1 MYSVIKFQ
9 SPFERLKSHDKVPEI
24 SLHKAI
30 ITQAVID
37 ATNTS
42 DFLEAKKIEI
52 EAKNWIFGNS
62 SDFITTCQSAD
73 ITPHYV
79 RKIAREAIL
88 LQHQKNAKAKTRIA
102 SKNKSTRKPD
112 RTTSNELQAKK
123 YQMV

>member
-24 SLHKAI
+24 SLYKAI

-42 DFLEAKKIEI
+42 DFLEAKKNEI

-62 SDFITTCQSAD
+62 EGFITACQFSGLKAS
-73 ITPHYV
+73 YV
-79 RKIAREAIL
+79 RKIAREAMIL
-88 LQHQKNAKAKTRIA
+88 QQQKIVRSEKVASRRSRKT
-102 SKNKSTRKPD
+102 TRTEHVDKRAENP
-112 RTTSNELQAKK
+112 LCI
-123 YQMV
+123 